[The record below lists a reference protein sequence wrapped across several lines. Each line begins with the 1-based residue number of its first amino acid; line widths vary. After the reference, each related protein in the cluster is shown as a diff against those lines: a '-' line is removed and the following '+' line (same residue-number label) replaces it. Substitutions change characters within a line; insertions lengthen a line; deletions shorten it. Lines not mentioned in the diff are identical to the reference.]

1 MKNLF
6 QFNKVIYKGN
16 INCDFYIYC
25 LKKDLLLIRFAFYN
39 VFYYILSLI
48 FNSKKNLYEKNKF
61 KYLKK
66 VKNLDNKIKEFNKNI
81 KYNNYIEDKKDIV
94 VESVPRIFIDDNIS
108 NNIIAYE
115 LDENYVVKLDN
126 YNNKIKKIN
135 KVNKLYIRK
144 FSNLK
149 NIKCKKLFFVNNNKV
164 IYKEKMHN
172 ISSNIINLFVILIL
186 SIILTVISFC
196 YTNYFLN
203 LDFIKSYFNPLLF
216 VLNFFIVFLS
226 MLFLSILV
234 KRIHIAYI
242 INSAF
247 ILILGI
253 ANQTKLMYRD
263 DIVKFEDIKVIK
275 EAMIMST
282 RYDIVIRWYSVLF
295 IIFTICMFFI
305 LKRYI
310 SKYNFN
316 LKKHICYIVL
326 SFILIM
332 ISYMGVYKNEKLYNK
347 VGDERLINIWIQT
360 RQYQIRGLLY
370 PFVYTI
376 KDSIDVKPENYDEN
390 KAKEILNNYT
400 YQNID
405 DDKKVN
411 IIAIMLEAYNDFSK
425 FNVID
430 FNDDVYEKFHK
441 IMEKSISGNLVT
453 TIFGGGTIET
463 ERQFLTGY
471 YNHPSYRKNTNS
483 YAWYFKE
490 QGYIVEAMHP
500 IYGAFYN
507 RASANIN
514 LGFDKY
520 YNYENTFSKVQSEF
534 LNDYPFFD
542 YIIEGYEKAKKN
554 KTPYFNFSV
563 TYQNHGPYN
572 SYDYD
577 GKKFYFDNDGY
588 DIDGYN
594 TINEYFVGIQ
604 KTNEALEKLINYFEN
619 EDEPTI
625 VIIFGDHNPYLGE
638 GNKIYSDLG
647 INLDLDTEE
656 GFENYY
662 ETPYIIYGNNASKNL
677 FNNSFI
683 GKGENITPI
692 FLMNEVFNLMGQ
704 KGNEYLQ
711 YMNDLKSKID
721 VISEIYYKVDG
732 KFTSK
737 LDSDNQKLIDEYNS
751 VNYYYSRNFKKID
764 S

>member
-534 LNDYPFFD
+534 LNDYSFFD